1 MLQTQGDSAS
11 TVRKAV
17 SYQSTRS
24 KRRMSHEASSPWE
37 LPPCKRDYRNAD
49 PEARYPFLTRSP
61 SSPKQ
66 PITHSKHAS
75 DVSRVPPE
83 GCDSRN
89 DSAIPTGHRGRHRR
103 QLCRL
108 GGGVWRM
115 ARKQPVLLRVQ
126 RSPAPWGVLDLL
138 LATGLLMTF
147 QLVNAFVLTKELGI
161 DPTRGWD
168 KLPLN
173 DLALVLFCEPAVNL
187 AAIAIALAAIGVRT
201 RARLADFGMSL
212 RHVRQDLWLGT
223 VAFVMLAP
231 PVYGLQRVL
240 TFWFPYDHPLI
251 SVLQKHPQPILH
263 AAVFFSAVVAAP
275 IVEEFF
281 YRVLWQGWLQAFAQR
296 RSDFLQLVLGNTAAP
311 TARSGCIE
319 FGRKERRGSHAAPG
333 VLRGAVCDS
342 GQFGFVRLDAHLA
355 GSRADSA
362 VRTGFGPGLRVC
374 ENRPRVA
381 LHRGPRLAER
391 LQPGDAVDRP
401 SSGSGP

>member
-1 MLQTQGDSAS
+1 MSPGFL
-11 TVRKAV
+11 RKGATAAMILLFQLVIVVVIAGSCAGWLAV
-17 SYQSTRS
+17 LWRTA
-24 KRRMSHEASSPWE
+24 RR
-37 LPPCKRDYRNAD
+37 
-49 PEARYPFLTRSP
+49 
-61 SSPKQ
+61 
-66 PITHSKHAS
+66 
-75 DVSRVPPE
+75 
-83 GCDSRN
+83 
-89 DSAIPTGHRGRHRR
+89 
-103 QLCRL
+103 
-108 GGGVWRM
+108 
-115 ARKQPVLLRVQ
+115 QPVLLRAQ
-126 RSPAPWGVLDLL
+126 RSPSPWGGLDLL

-147 QLVNAFVLTKELGI
+147 QLVNAFVLTKALGI

-187 AAIAIALAAIGVRT
+187 AAIAIALAAIGLRT

-212 RHVRQDLWLGT
+212 RYARQDLWLGT

-296 RSDFLQLVLGNTAAP
+296 RSDFLQLVLGNAATPPLAADASSSDERNDAAATQHAVFSGEPFAILASSALFALMHISQGAAP
-311 TARSGCIE
+311 IPL
-319 FGRKERRGSHAAPG
+319 F
-333 VLRGAVCDS
+333 VLALGLGYVYA
-342 GQFGFVRLDAHLA
+342 
-355 GSRADSA
+355 
-362 VRTGFGPGLRVC
+362 RTGRVLPC
-374 ENRPRVA
+374 IVVHVLLNA
-381 LHRGPRLAER
+381 CSLAM
-391 LQPGDAVDRP
+391 LWIGP